1 MLNSESY
8 TVAAPTISMTAED
21 ETSVD
26 FVLNGEYTTSNPSNT
41 VDVLDGSGDYEGE
54 ILNEGKPT
62 ASIPVRSPSGSSKK
76 PKRFSSF
83 DYEGKAHLITSVN
96 ESKGGNAPQSF
107 TVEATITGDAI
118 V

>member
-1 MLNSESY
+1 MLNSTSY
-8 TVAAPTISMTAED
+8 TVAQPTISITAED

-26 FVLNGEYTTSNPSNT
+26 FILNGEYTTANPSSA
-41 VDVLDGSGDYEGE
+41 VEVLDGSGDYEGE

-62 ASIPVRSPSGSSKK
+62 ASVPVRSPAGSDKK

-83 DYEGKAHLITSVN
+83 DYEGKSHLITSVN
-96 ESKGGNAPQSF
+96 ESKGGNSPQSF
-107 TVEATITGDAI
+107 TLECTITGNAA